1 MEQQQNPMEQ
11 PHKIESYQ
19 EINSRT
25 IDRWIEEGW
34 EWGQP
39 ISHEVY
45 EKALHGEWSVVL
57 TPTKPVPKHWLGDL
71 RKKRI
76 LGLAS
81 GGGQQGPVFHA
92 AGAEVTILDYS
103 EKQLE
108 TERMVASR
116 EGYEVATVRADMTKP
131 WPFPDESFD
140 LIFFPVANCYIESME
155 PVYTEAYRVLKPGGR
170 LLSGLDNGFNF
181 LFDEEDE
188 SRLSGYLP
196 FNPLKN
202 PSQMEEL
209 LAGDYGVQFS
219 HSINDLVGGQI
230 RAGFRLLDIY
240 DDTNGSGLL
249 HEHGAPCFY
258 ATISLKD

>member
-1 MEQQQNPMEQ
+1 MSTEVSENN
-11 PHKIESYQ
+11 YQ
-19 EINSRT
+19 EINSKT

-34 EWGQP
+34 EWGTP
-39 ISHEVY
+39 ISHENY
-45 EKALHGEWSVVL
+45 LKALQGEWEVVL
-57 TPTKPVPKHWLGDL
+57 TPTKPVPKHWFGEI
-71 RKKRI
+71 RGKRI

-92 AGAEVTILDYS
+92 AGADVTILDYS

-108 TERMVASR
+108 SERLVAER
-116 EGYEVATVRADMTKP
+116 EDYEIKTVRADMTKP

-155 PVYTEAYRVLKPGGR
+155 PVWREASRVLVPGGK

-181 LFDEEDE
+181 LFSEEDE
-188 SRLSGYLP
+188 SRITGSLP
-196 FNPLKN
+196 YNPLKN
-202 PSQMEEL
+202 PAQMAGL
-209 LAGDYGVQFS
+209 MSGDYGIQFS
-219 HSINDLVGGQI
+219 HSISDLIGGQI

-258 ATISLKD
+258 ATLSVKP